1 LVKYNQI
8 DAVALYRHFVTHY
21 LKLYR
26 HFITRSAKYCTFAEK
41 YFTAMIE
48 RTALKKLRAWKTDKH
63 RKPLVIRGAR
73 QVGKTTLIEEFAK
86 EYDIF
91 LSLNLEN
98 SKSRQLFED
107 YDDVGKLLQA
117 IFFFKSIPQR
127 EANTLLFIDEIQH
140 SKRAVAILRY
150 FYEESNHIHV
160 IVAGSLLETVM
171 DVHRIS
177 FPVGRVQYMA
187 LRPCSFSEFMN
198 GIGED
203 FDAQLVKDRLVESV
217 IHDRIIGHFHNY
229 VLTGGMPAAVSV
241 YAENRDILAVRDIYE
256 SLLVAYQ
263 DDVEKYTASASMVK
277 IIRDILTVGW
287 SRAGEMITFEKFGG
301 LSARSREMSLAFQ
314 TIQKAMLLELV
325 YPTSSLQM
333 PLLTNHRQ
341 RPKLIWLDTGLVN
354 YFSGIQWEVFSSKDI
369 QDVWRGRI
377 AEHIVAQELLAMDD
391 SLLSK
396 RQYWRR
402 DRQGSDAEVDFV
414 YKYNGLAIPVEVKS
428 GHNSKLKSL
437 HFFMEDAPHETAIR
451 VWSQPFSIDELTTPK
466 QKKFKLYNLPFYYV
480 GMLDEVLENIMV

>member
-1 LVKYNQI
+1 
-8 DAVALYRHFVTHY
+8 
-21 LKLYR
+21 
-26 HFITRSAKYCTFAEK
+26 
-41 YFTAMIE
+41 MIE

-63 RKPLVIRGAR
+63 RKPLFIRGAR

-98 SKSRQLFED
+98 SKARQLFED
-107 YDDVGKLLQA
+107 YDDVGKLIQA
-117 IFFFKSIPQR
+117 IFFFKGVQHR
-127 EANTLLFIDEIQH
+127 EASTLLFIDEIQH

-150 FYEESNHIHV
+150 FYEEANHIHV
-160 IVAGSLLETVM
+160 VVAGSLLETVM
-171 DVHRIS
+171 DVRKIS

-187 LRPCSFSEFMN
+187 LRPCSFLEFMN
-198 GIGED
+198 GIGEI
-203 FDAQLVKDRLVESV
+203 FDAQLMKSGQVESV
-217 IHDRIIGHFHNY
+217 IHDRIIGHFQDY

-241 YAENRDILAVRDIYE
+241 YAENKDILAVRDVYE
-256 SLLVAYQ
+256 SLLVAYR
-263 DDVEKYTASASMVK
+263 DDVEKYTASAALVK

-287 SRAGEMITFEKFGG
+287 SSAGETIAFEKFGG
-301 LSARSREMSLAFQ
+301 LPVKSREMSLAFQ

-325 YPTSSLQM
+325 YPTSSVQM
-333 PLLTNHRQ
+333 PLLTNLRQ

-354 YFSGIQWEVFSSKDI
+354 YFSGIQREVFSSKDI

-377 AEHIVAQELLAMDD
+377 AEHIVAQELLTMDD

-402 DRQGSDAEVDFV
+402 DKQGSEAEVDFV
-414 YKYNGLAIPVEVKS
+414 YKYNGFAIPIEVKT

-437 HFFMEDAPHETAIR
+437 HMFMEEAPHNTAIR
-451 VWSQPFSIDELTTPK
+451 IWSQPFSIDEITTPK
-466 QKKFKLYNLPFYYV
+466 QKKFKLYHLPFYYV
-480 GMLDEVLENIMV
+480 GMLDEILERYQ